1 MKRFFALFGAVV
13 FTAGLMAQ
21 ADTTRVQEG
30 NVTVIESEGMTTV
43 KVGADDAVVVEEKED
58 TIKVKIG
65 EKDIAIIE
73 DEKGTRVDWD
83 PEGEDKDEKSSK
95 SGKFK
100 PHWAGLEMGLNN
112 YMNSDFSMSLDPAA
126 SFMDLNTSRS
136 WNFNLNFMEYG
147 IGFGTDKVGLVTGL
161 GLEWMNFHFDG
172 TGSIR
177 KDANGVIE
185 PYTPQYVTDGAS
197 VEKTKLQTT
206 YLTAPLLLEFQI
218 PAGKKR
224 VFISGGVIGGVKLG
238 SNAKVVYREDGNK
251 QKEKKKDDFN
261 LSSLR
266 YGLTVRAGYRNLKL
280 FANYYPVSLFEKD
293 KGPELYPFAVG
304 LTLLTF

>member
-58 TIKVKIG
+58 TIRVKIG

-83 PEGEDKDEKSSK
+83 PESEDTDEKSSK

-112 YMNSDFSMSLDPAA
+112 YMNSDLSMSLDPAA

-147 IGFGTDKVGLVTGL
+147 IGLGTDKVGLVTGL

-177 KDANGVIE
+177 KDLNGVIE